1 VQILHLAASL
11 IYISLGE
18 GELMSS
24 CQIGHRI
31 VVNDLISKQVIIVPS
46 WLYIQHI
53 VALDYDSEYAN
64 VIVNLNYE
72 TVNLM

>member
-1 VQILHLAASL
+1 
-11 IYISLGE
+11 
-18 GELMSS
+18 
-24 CQIGHRI
+24 
-31 VVNDLISKQVIIVPS
+31 VPS